1 LPLDEWIGD
10 FEICS
15 EGLGPECK
23 VETPTLGTQQHL
35 AKDGL
40 PLDRAAGLKEAC
52 EAYINMFQMLFDAGV
67 FERRIGAGNALTAG
81 QPKVLRATN

>member
-1 LPLDEWIGD
+1 
-10 FEICS
+10 
-15 EGLGPECK
+15 
-23 VETPTLGTQQHL
+23 VETPTLDTQQHL